1 MKKLILIIF
10 LFGLSGG
17 IFAQIS
23 DKNPIASARL
33 VATDGRSELIFDDP
47 VVENFTVE
55 VRDLTGKLMFS
66 LKSDMR
72 EEGCQSVVL
81 PIESLRRGIYM
92 VQIIG
97 SGGKIK
103 TLKLQRN

>member
-1 MKKLILIIF
+1 MKKLILIFVFFSLI
-10 LFGLSGG
+10 GG
-17 IFAQIS
+17 AFAQAI
-23 DKNPIASARL
+23 DKNPISTARL
-33 VATDGRSELIFDDP
+33 VATDGRSELIFDEP
-47 VVENFTVE
+47 VNENFTVD
-55 VRDLTGKLMFS
+55 VRDLTGKLMFT
-66 LKSDMR
+66 LRSDMK

-97 SGGKIK
+97 VGGKMK